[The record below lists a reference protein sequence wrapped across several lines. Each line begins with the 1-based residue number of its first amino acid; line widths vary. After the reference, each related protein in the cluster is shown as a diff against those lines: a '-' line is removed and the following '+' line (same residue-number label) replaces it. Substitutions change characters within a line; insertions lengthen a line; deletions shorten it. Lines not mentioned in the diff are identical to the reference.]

1 MESYRPLDR
10 DRFRGSHL
18 ADLESWKAAGEK
30 QHRATW
36 PHSRYRACGMESD
49 QGGRIGFCLQ
59 RWDVSILGR
68 PQQGLYCDG
77 PARRRRF
84 DGHLGRGWERS
95 NGWAQGNIHRIP
107 TSCGLLAVNQLLDI
121 SIFLFWLLPVFFFLF
136 QDDNLIP
143 ISMHPMPT
151 ALAPSQ
157 QPLQTNQTTF
167 TYSSEPRTLLV
178 TTGDGSVKLLDYPS
192 LTTVHAL
199 HAHTS
204 ACFCLE
210 LSPTGRYLA
219 VGGSDA
225 LISLWDTTEWVC
237 RRTLAGM
244 VGAVKQVSFSWDGS
258 YVVGGSDEGN
268 GLEIV
273 SSPPPCPPPRLPRTL
288 QSAFSIFFLPI
299 CFHNISNQAFWEIL
313 S

>member
-1 MESYRPLDR
+1 
-10 DRFRGSHL
+10 
-18 ADLESWKAAGEK
+18 
-30 QHRATW
+30 
-36 PHSRYRACGMESD
+36 
-49 QGGRIGFCLQ
+49 
-59 RWDVSILGR
+59 
-68 PQQGLYCDG
+68 
-77 PARRRRF
+77 
-84 DGHLGRGWERS
+84 
-95 NGWAQGNIHRIP
+95 
-107 TSCGLLAVNQLLDI
+107 
-121 SIFLFWLLPVFFFLF
+121 
-136 QDDNLIP
+136 
-143 ISMHPMPT
+143 MHPTPT
-151 ALAPSQ
+151 ALAPSP

-167 TYSSEPRTLLV
+167 THSSQPRTLLV
-178 TTGDGSVKLLDYPS
+178 TTGDGSVRLLDYPS

-273 SSPPPCPPPRLPRTL
+273 SFFF
-288 QSAFSIFFLPI
+288 SARHVFCLASMCFI
-299 CFHNISNQAFWEIL
+299 CFQGTFHLPYATSTHHQAFMGNAA
-313 S
+313 SQG

>member
-1 MESYRPLDR
+1 
-10 DRFRGSHL
+10 
-18 ADLESWKAAGEK
+18 
-30 QHRATW
+30 
-36 PHSRYRACGMESD
+36 
-49 QGGRIGFCLQ
+49 
-59 RWDVSILGR
+59 
-68 PQQGLYCDG
+68 
-77 PARRRRF
+77 
-84 DGHLGRGWERS
+84 
-95 NGWAQGNIHRIP
+95 
-107 TSCGLLAVNQLLDI
+107 
-121 SIFLFWLLPVFFFLF
+121 
-136 QDDNLIP
+136 
-143 ISMHPMPT
+143 MHPTPT
-151 ALAPSQ
+151 ALVPSP

-167 TYSSEPRTLLV
+167 THSSQPRTLLV

-273 SSPPPCPPPRLPRTL
+273 RFFPLDCHSFYMLL
-288 QSAFSIFFLPI
+288 SAPFTYR
-299 CFHNISNQAFWEIL
+299 IL
-313 S
+313 SQHIEPILCGKRCTADS

>member
-1 MESYRPLDR
+1 MTLGTLFTNGDGVLR
-10 DRFRGSHL
+10 L
-18 ADLESWKAAGEK
+18 APG
-30 QHRATW
+30 
-36 PHSRYRACGMESD
+36 
-49 QGGRIGFCLQ
+49 
-59 RWDVSILGR
+59 DV
-68 PQQGLYCDG
+68 
-77 PARRRRF
+77 
-84 DGHLGRGWERS
+84 
-95 NGWAQGNIHRIP
+95 
-107 TSCGLLAVNQLLDI
+107 
-121 SIFLFWLLPVFFFLF
+121 FLTVS
-136 QDDNLIP
+136 QDDTLIP
-143 ISMHPMPT
+143 ISMHPTPT
-151 ALAPSQ
+151 ALSPHP

-167 TYSSEPRTLLV
+167 THSSQPQTLLV

-210 LSPTGRYLA
+210 LAPTGRYLA

-273 SSPPPCPPPRLPRTL
+273 S
-288 QSAFSIFFLPI
+288 
-299 CFHNISNQAFWEIL
+299 IL
-313 S
+313 SPNVAQ

>member
-1 MESYRPLDR
+1 
-10 DRFRGSHL
+10 
-18 ADLESWKAAGEK
+18 
-30 QHRATW
+30 
-36 PHSRYRACGMESD
+36 
-49 QGGRIGFCLQ
+49 
-59 RWDVSILGR
+59 
-68 PQQGLYCDG
+68 
-77 PARRRRF
+77 
-84 DGHLGRGWERS
+84 
-95 NGWAQGNIHRIP
+95 
-107 TSCGLLAVNQLLDI
+107 
-121 SIFLFWLLPVFFFLF
+121 
-136 QDDNLIP
+136 
-143 ISMHPMPT
+143 MHPTPT
-151 ALAPSQ
+151 AQAPYQ

-167 TYSSEPRTLLV
+167 TYSSQPRTLLV

-273 SSPPPCPPPRLPRTL
+273 S
-288 QSAFSIFFLPI
+288 FFFFFLFSLVVGCYVFLHGVFPAS
-299 CFHNISNQAFWEIL
+299 FTSSML
-313 S
+313 SQHIETKFLETIGASQV